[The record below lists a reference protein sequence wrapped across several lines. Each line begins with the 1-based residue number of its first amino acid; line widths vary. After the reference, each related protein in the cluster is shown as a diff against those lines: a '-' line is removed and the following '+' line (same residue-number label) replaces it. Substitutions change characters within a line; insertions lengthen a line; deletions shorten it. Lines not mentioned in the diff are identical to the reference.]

1 MFKKTSFLFLVLALA
16 LCLSAAN
23 AETVTVNDM
32 FGREVTLEGP
42 VERVIVLQPGDC
54 EILFALGCG
63 NALVGRGAYCDY
75 PDAVLEVPA
84 VQSGAETNLEEIL
97 ALEPQLVITSDMA
110 FPEEQVNLLT
120 ASGVPVLVT
129 EADSIAET
137 YAAIHLI
144 GQAMGREAE
153 AEALIADMQSTFDAI
168 ASQSA
173 RTDKTVYFEVM
184 PLEWG
189 LWSAG
194 ASTFMHEL
202 AEMCGV
208 QNAFADIEGWQ
219 SISQEQVIERN
230 PDYIVLVTG
239 MGDTAVDEVLSR
251 PGWQDIKAVRSGL
264 VYNADSYTLTRPSP
278 RLKQAA
284 VELYR
289 FFSGEDLATE

>member
-1 MFKKTSFLFLVLALA
+1 MFKKMCFLFLSLALA

-173 RTDKTVYFEVM
+173 QTDKTVYFEVM

-194 ASTFMHEL
+194 RNTFMHEL
-202 AEMCGV
+202 AELCGV
-208 QNAFADIEGWQ
+208 KNAFSDIEGWQ

-251 PGWQDIKAVRSGL
+251 PGWQDVKAVRSGM

-289 FFSGEDLATE
+289 FFSGEDLTTE